1 MKPALRVRRTQVALA
16 LCIISALAACGG
28 PSAQESLQ
36 AAQSSLAKQDQAAA
50 IVQLKN
56 ALQQDPN
63 LLEARLLM
71 GKTLLDRGEAAAAIV
86 ELDKARNLGAPGE
99 EVIPALARALL
110 ANGQHDRVLSDFG
123 TETLADAGAKADLY
137 GSLAMAHMAAGNQP
151 RAREFAD
158 KSLALDAKQL
168 APLMLLASIATEEKQ
183 YARAHELIDRAIA
196 ADPRSPLPLI
206 QKSELIFKA
215 EGNLESVI
223 ALLNKAIE
231 LQPDNLM
238 ARSSMVLALLKSN
251 NTQAAQAHIDALKK
265 GPYAKHP
272 QTAYLEAQA
281 AFSARQWRVAQTRVT
296 EALKAYP
303 DRVDVLHLAGAIH
316 FENGE
321 LLESERLLAKALS
334 LQPDMDPARRR
345 LAVTQLRMGQ
355 AQKAFGTLRPLISR
369 GDTDAHTY
377 ALAGEALV
385 MSGQAEAATQQL
397 AQAVKFAP
405 DHIGH
410 QVQLLLAQRSKA
422 GDGATL
428 AGLKALAQKDKGTY
442 ADLILI
448 SMLSETQQFNQALAA
463 VDNLQR
469 KLPAESPLAAHLRGK
484 VELAAQTID
493 AARKSFS
500 RALEIDPVHVPSA
513 AALAGIDLQENKPDE
528 AKKRFATIIKTDPK
542 NLLAQLAVVKI
553 RRIEKAPASELQRSL
568 EEIVRDHPG
577 EPVAWGELIAQLLES
592 GENKAALNAAQKAAV
607 ALPDRPDLMDLLG
620 RAQLASGDHAQAL
633 TTYKRMA
640 ALEPY
645 SPRSLLR
652 IAATQMAAKDS
663 SAAEQTLKQALGQF
677 PGNLTILET
686 QYAMALTMQRSQDA
700 LAVARQIQKS
710 HPTILR
716 GYELEAELAARRG
729 DVPSIAKAY
738 SSALKANPDSTLA
751 AIKLHGTLLRT
762 GDAAEAER
770 LAKSWR
776 SSHPK
781 DMSFVAATGDQY
793 MAIGNFGA
801 AEQQFRTILNQHPD
815 HIGALNNLAWV
826 LAAQGKPGALD
837 HINRAINLDSRT
849 APLLDTLAWVQ
860 ASEKRYDLAI
870 KSQREAIALSPED
883 PTLRLNLAKLMARS
897 GDTAS
902 ARSELEGLSK
912 LGNKFGGQGEVEA
925 LLAKLK

>member
-16 LCIISALAACGG
+16 LCLISALAACGG

-123 TETLADAGAKADLY
+123 TETLAGAGAKADLY
-137 GSLAMAHMAAGNQP
+137 GSLAMAHMAAGNQL

-158 KSLALDAKQL
+158 KSLALDAKQTP
-168 APLMLLASIATEEKQ
+168 PLMLLAGLAAEEKQ
-183 YARAHELIDRAIA
+183 YQRAHELIDRAIA
-196 ADPRSPLPLI
+196 VDPRNPLPLI

-215 EGNLESVI
+215 DGDLESVI

-231 LQPDNLM
+231 LQPDSLM
-238 ARSSMVLALLKSN
+238 ARSAMVLALLKSN

-265 GPYAKHP
+265 GPHAKHP

-281 AFSARQWRVAQTRVT
+281 AFSAKQWRVAHTRAS

-334 LQPDMDPARRR
+334 LQPDLDPARRR

-355 AQKAFGTLRPLISR
+355 AQKALNTLRPLINR
-369 GDTDAHTY
+369 GDTDAQTY

-385 MSGQAEAATQQL
+385 MSGQADAATQQL
-397 AQAVKFAP
+397 TQAVKFAP
-405 DHIGH
+405 DNIAH
-410 QVQLLLAQRSKA
+410 QVQLLLARRSKA
-422 GDGATL
+422 GDPATL
-428 AGLKALAQKDKGTY
+428 AGLKDLALKDKGSY

-448 SMLSETQQFNQALAA
+448 SLLSETQQFASALAA
-463 VDNLQR
+463 IENLQR
-469 KLPAESPLAAHLRGK
+469 KLPADSPLAFHLRGK
-484 VELAAQTID
+484 VELAAQSMES
-493 AARKSFS
+493 ARKSFA
-500 RALEIDPVHVPSA
+500 RALEIDPMHVPSA
-513 AALAGIDLQENKPDE
+513 AALAGMDLQDNKPDD
-528 AKKRFATIIKTDPK
+528 AKKRFASIIKADPK
-542 NLLAQLAVVKI
+542 NLVAQLAIVKI
-553 RRIEKAPASELQRSL
+553 RRLEKAPPQELQQSL
-568 EEIVRDHPG
+568 EGIVRDHPG
-577 EPVAWGELIAQLLES
+577 EPGAWSELITQLMATKEH
-592 GENKAALNAAQKAAV
+592 KAALNAAQKAAV

-620 RAQLASGDHAQAL
+620 RAQLASGDYAQAM

-645 SPRSLLR
+645 SPRAQLR
-652 IAATQMAAKDS
+652 IAATQLAAKDTG
-663 SAAEQTLKQALGQF
+663 AAEQTLRQALGQF
-677 PGNLTILET
+677 PGNLTVLET
-686 QYAMALTMQRSQDA
+686 QYALA
-700 LAVARQIQKS
+700 LARQQSQEAANVARQIQKVS
-710 HPTILR
+710 PTILR
-716 GYELEAELAARRG
+716 GYELEAELSARRSDAPG
-729 DVPSIAKAY
+729 IVRIYTA
-738 SSALKANPDSTLA
+738 ALKSNPDNTLA
-751 AIKLHGTLLRT
+751 AIKLHGALLRA
-762 GDAAEAER
+762 GNVAEAER
-770 LAKSWR
+770 MAKSR
-776 SSHPK
+776 KATHPK
-781 DMSFVAATGDQY
+781 DLSFVAATGDQY
-793 MAIGNFGA
+793 MAAGIFA
-801 AEQQFRTILNQHPD
+801 QAEQQFRTILAQHPN
-815 HIGALNNLAWV
+815 HTGALNNLAWV
-826 LAAQGKPGALD
+826 LAAQNKPGALEP
-837 HINRAINLDSRT
+837 INRAISLSSRT

-860 ASEKRYDLAI
+860 ASEKLFDQAL
-870 KSQREAIALSPED
+870 KTQREAMALSPED

-897 GDTAS
+897 GDIQG
-902 ARSELEGLSK
+902 ARLELEALTK
-912 LGNKFGGQGEVEA
+912 LGDKFGGQGEVKA
-925 LLAKLK
+925 LLGQVK